1 MKKLVFLLLFLIL
14 TACSEKKSELS
25 FFSTTFGNGL
35 HGAITFNFDPD
46 NNFLTLKRVGS
57 KKLVLPPPP
66 PPNSNY
72 NLMEKDS
79 LKKEEEQYYFNYAKP
94 KTTVYKLTKKESH
107 NLISLINSIPKED
120 RKDSYPDFPTGDG
133 FGYNYQI
140 IYSDGNSED
149 IEVEH
154 INIPSNEKVI
164 TEMLRYA
171 KKYETNKNNIQVLK
185 NFEDWNHPKY

>member
-1 MKKLVFLLLFLIL
+1 MKNIIIFIVVLMLSN
-14 TACSEKKSELS
+14 CSQKRDEVIS
-25 FFSTTFGNGL
+25 FSATFGNGL

-46 NNFLTLKRVGS
+46 HNFLILKRVGS
-57 KKLVLPPPP
+57 KKVVPPPP

-72 NLMEKDS
+72 NSKEKDS
-79 LKKEEEQYYFNYAKP
+79 LKKEEEQYYLNYAKP
-94 KTTVYKLTKKESH
+94 KTAVYKLTKVESH

-120 RKDSYPDFPTGDG
+120 RKDSYPDFSTGDG

-154 INIPSNEKVI
+154 INISSNEKVI

-185 NFEDWNHPKY
+185 NFEEWNHPKY